1 MKILTASILLAISVG
16 AGACARFQPVT
27 PAVQPQDYTPAAL
40 TQSLTLKNTSVTYD
54 PAVLKVGTART
65 RVREAFGD
73 PNASETADTGQLED
87 VYAFNPD
94 GTKFADPKIRPRN
107 IALAVL
113 TMGTSVAVRQA
124 RLALAERKLT
134 LYHVYYASDGTIA
147 SVQEEKMSDAANTPA
162 ASATPGDGGY
172 Q

>member
-1 MKILTASILLAISVG
+1 MKILAASILLALCAG
-16 AGACARFQPVT
+16 AGSCARFQPVT
-27 PAVQPQDYTPAAL
+27 PAVQPQDYTSAGL
-40 TQSLTLKNTSVTYD
+40 MQSITLKNSSITYD

-73 PNASETADTGQLED
+73 PNASGTTDSGQLED

-94 GTKFADPKIRPRN
+94 GSKFADPKVRPRN

-134 LYHVYYASDGTIA
+134 LYHVYYAPDAAIA
-147 SVQEEKMSDAANTPA
+147 SVQEEKMSGVANAPA
-162 ASATPGDGGY
+162 ASATPGAGGY